1 MDKELMKRREF
12 LKKGSIAAGSI
23 TTGGILHG
31 TSKLAADER
40 KRDSNSKNRPNLPQR
55 EYGKT
60 GVKLSIIGFGGIV
73 VKDAE
78 QQHANRI
85 VAEVFEKG
93 VNYFDVA
100 PTYGD
105 AELKLG
111 PALEP
116 YRKNVFL
123 ACKTTERQREGASK
137 ELKESLKRLGT
148 DYFDLYQ
155 LHAITDIQKDVDTVF
170 AKGGAMEVF
179 IEAKKQGQVRYLGF
193 SAHSE
198 EAALAA
204 MDRYDFDSIL
214 FPINFATFYKGSFGA
229 KVIATAKSK
238 GVAILALKALARQQW
253 PQDDPLRKEYPKCW
267 YQPLTIRQEA
277 RLGLYF
283 TLSQSVTAA
292 IPPGE
297 DSLFRM
303 ALDLATDFEP
313 ISAQDLEKV
322 KQMAVSSNPIFQS
335 KA

>member
-1 MDKELMKRREF
+1 MRRREF
-12 LKKGSIAAGSI
+12 LKKSTITAGSV
-23 TTGGILHG
+23 TASSILHS
-31 TSKLAADER
+31 TSQLAADEP
-40 KRDSNSKNRPNLPQR
+40 KRDSNSGNRAILPRR
-55 EYGKT
+55 EYGQT
-60 GVKLSIIGFGGIV
+60 GIKLSIIGFGGIV

-85 VAEVFEKG
+85 VAEAFEKG

-123 ACKTTERQREGASK
+123 ACKTTERRREGASRD
-137 ELKESLKRLGT
+137 LKESFKRLRT
-148 DYFDLYQ
+148 DYLDLYQ
-155 LHAITDIQKDVDTVF
+155 LHAITDVQKDVDTAF

-179 IEAKKQGQVRYLGF
+179 IEAKKQGQVRHLGF

-198 EAALAA
+198 QAALAA

-214 FPINFATFYKGSFGA
+214 FPVNFATFYKGNFGE
-229 KVIATAKSK
+229 KVIATAKSR
-238 GVAILALKALARQQW
+238 GLAILALKALARQQW
-253 PQDDPLRKEYPKCW
+253 PQNDPLRKEYPKCW
-267 YQPLTIRQEA
+267 YQPLTEHKDA

-297 DSLFRM
+297 ESLFRM
-303 ALDLATDFEP
+303 TLDLAMDFKP
-313 ISAQDLEKV
+313 ISTQDLGKV
-322 KQMAVSSNPIFQS
+322 KQMAMSLNPIFS
-335 KA
+335 SNA

>member
-1 MDKELMKRREF
+1 MKRREF
-12 LKKGSIAAGSI
+12 IKKSTVAASSI
-23 TTGGILHG
+23 TISGILQG
-31 TSKLAADER
+31 TSVADELQR
-40 KRDSNSKNRPNLPQR
+40 SSSSTNLARLPQR
-55 EYGKT
+55 EYGMT

-78 QQHANRI
+78 QQHANRV
-85 VAEVFEKG
+85 VAEAIEKG

-100 PTYGD
+100 PTYGN

-116 YRKNVFL
+116 YRKKVFL
-123 ACKTTERQREGASK
+123 ACKTTQRKREGATA
-137 ELKESLKRLGT
+137 ELKESLKRLRT

-155 LHAITDIQKDVDTVF
+155 LHAITDVEKDVDTVF
-170 AKGGAMEVF
+170 AKDGAMEVF
-179 IEAKKQGQVRYLGF
+179 IEAKKQGQIRYLGF

-204 MDRYDFDSIL
+204 MERFDFDSIL
-214 FPINFATFYKGSFGA
+214 FPINFATFYKGNFGH

-238 GVAILALKALARQQW
+238 GVARLALKSLARQRW
-253 PQDDPLRKEYPKCW
+253 PKDDPSRKEYPKCW
-267 YQPLTIRQEA
+267 YQPLTEREEA

-297 DSLFRM
+297 ESLFRM
-303 ALDLATDFEP
+303 AVDLAMALKP
-313 ISAQDLEKV
+313 ISKDDLEKV
-322 KQMAVSSNPIFQS
+322 KQMAKSLNPIFQA
-335 KA
+335 KT

>member
-1 MDKELMKRREF
+1 M
-12 LKKGSIAAGSI
+12 
-23 TTGGILHG
+23 
-31 TSKLAADER
+31 
-40 KRDSNSKNRPNLPQR
+40 
-55 EYGKT
+55 
-60 GVKLSIIGFGGIV
+60 
-73 VKDAE
+73 
-78 QQHANRI
+78 
-85 VAEVFEKG
+85 
-93 VNYFDVA
+93 NYFDVA

-123 ACKTTERQREGASK
+123 ACKTTERQREGASA
-137 ELKESLKRLGT
+137 ELKESLKRLRT

-155 LHAITDIQKDVDTVF
+155 LHAITDVKKDVDIAF

-179 IEAKKQGQVRYLGF
+179 IEAKKQGRIRYLGF

-198 EAALAA
+198 EAALTA

-229 KVIATAKSK
+229 KVVAAAESK
-238 GVAILALKALARQQW
+238 GVARLALKALARQRW

-267 YQPLTIRQEA
+267 YQPLTERQEA

-297 DSLFRM
+297 ESLFRM
-303 ALDLATDFEP
+303 ALDLAMDFQP
-313 ISAQDLEKV
+313 ISAQDLEKL
-322 KQMAVSSNPIFQS
+322 KQMAVSLNPIFRS
-335 KA
+335 EA

>member
-303 ALDLATDFEP
+303 ALDLAMDFEP
-313 ISAQDLEKV
+313 ISAQDSEKV
-322 KQMAVSSNPIFQS
+322 KQMAVSLNPIFQS

>member
-1 MDKELMKRREF
+1 MKRREF
-12 LKKGSIAAGSI
+12 IKKSTVAASSI
-23 TTGGILHG
+23 TISGILQG
-31 TSKLAADER
+31 TSVADELQR
-40 KRDSNSKNRPNLPQR
+40 SSSSTNLARLPQR
-55 EYGKT
+55 DYGMT

-78 QQHANRI
+78 QQHANRV
-85 VAEVFEKG
+85 VAEAIEKG

-100 PTYGD
+100 PTYGN

-116 YRKNVFL
+116 YRKKVFL
-123 ACKTTERQREGASK
+123 ACKTTQRKREGATA
-137 ELKESLKRLGT
+137 ELKESLKRLRT

-155 LHAITDIQKDVDTVF
+155 LHAITDIEKDVDTVF
-170 AKGGAMEVF
+170 AKDGAMEVF
-179 IEAKKQGQVRYLGF
+179 IEAKKQGQIRYLGF

-204 MDRYDFDSIL
+204 MERFDFDSIL
-214 FPINFATFYKGSFGA
+214 FPINFATFYKGNFGH

-238 GVAILALKALARQQW
+238 GVARLALKSLARQRW
-253 PQDDPLRKEYPKCW
+253 PKDDPSRKEYPKCW
-267 YQPLTIRQEA
+267 YQPLTEREEA

-297 DSLFRM
+297 ESLFRM
-303 ALDLATDFEP
+303 AVDLAMALKP
-313 ISAQDLEKV
+313 ISKDDLEKV
-322 KQMAVSSNPIFQS
+322 KQMAKSLNPIFQA
-335 KA
+335 KT

>member
-1 MDKELMKRREF
+1 M
-12 LKKGSIAAGSI
+12 
-23 TTGGILHG
+23 
-31 TSKLAADER
+31 
-40 KRDSNSKNRPNLPQR
+40 
-55 EYGKT
+55 
-60 GVKLSIIGFGGIV
+60 KLSIVGFGGIV

-78 QQHANRI
+78 QLHANRM
-85 VAEVFEKG
+85 VAEAFEKG

-116 YRKNVFL
+116 YRKEVFL
-123 ACKTTERQREGASK
+123 ACKTTQREREGAVK
-137 ELKESLKRLGT
+137 ELKESLKRLRT

-155 LHAITDIQKDVDTVF
+155 LHAITDVKKDIEIAF

-179 IEAKKQGQVRYLGF
+179 IEAKKEGQVRHLGF
-193 SAHSE
+193 SAHSK

-229 KVIATAKSK
+229 KVIDAAESK
-238 GVAILALKALARQQW
+238 GVARLALKALARQRW

-267 YQPLTIRQEA
+267 YQPLTELEEA

-283 TLSQSVTAA
+283 TLSQSVTTAL
-292 IPPGE
+292 PPGE
-297 DSLFRM
+297 ESLFRM

-313 ISAQDLEKV
+313 LSTQDLEIV
-322 KQMAVSSNPIFQS
+322 KQMAVSLNSIFQS
-335 KA
+335 EV